1 MSQTEKMP
9 LKRCPFCGG
18 EAGTLMGSNENTDK
32 WRVWCLRPSSVC
44 GLIGP
49 FKDSEA
55 EAIAAWNRR
64 ALPSRDDVLEEAA
77 RVADS
82 RAVPNYNTGS
92 YLASDIAAAIRSL
105 KSKDTADG

>member
-1 MSQTEKMP
+1 MSETEKLEPCP
-9 LKRCPFCGG
+9 LCSSPHTSVARNLRGNIERAFCK
-18 EAGTLMGSNENTDK
+18 ACDCSA
-32 WRVWCLRPSSVC
+32 P
-44 GLIGP
+44 
-49 FKDSEA
+49 
-55 EAIAAWNRR
+55 IAAWNRR